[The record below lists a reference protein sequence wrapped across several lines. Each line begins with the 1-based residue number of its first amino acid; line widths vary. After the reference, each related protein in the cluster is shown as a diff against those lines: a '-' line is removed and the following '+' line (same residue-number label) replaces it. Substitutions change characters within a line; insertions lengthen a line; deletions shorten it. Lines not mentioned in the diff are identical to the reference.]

1 MFYGTNQY
9 ATYDVME
16 NITIQFLNGLVS
28 SMLLFV
34 MAAGLSLMFG
44 QMNVIN
50 LAHGSF
56 YMLGGYVGL
65 SIMRQFQ
72 SFWLALIL
80 TPVIVGTIG
89 MIVEYLFMRRLYGA
103 HRHLD
108 QALLTFAIALIA
120 ADFIRWN
127 WGPYVVAV
135 AAPQQLQGQVSF
147 LGIQFPIYRLS
158 LIAFGLTMAIL
169 LWIIIEHTRIG
180 SIVRAGVS
188 DARLV
193 SGLGININFVFAGIF
208 ALGTALAALAG
219 VIGAPVH
226 NLYPGLDFEILIL
239 TLAVVVVGGLGTIR
253 GAFLGSLLIGMAD
266 TFGKAFLPELALF
279 VIFAMMAMVLLL
291 RPYGLLGLQE
301 R

>member
-1 MFYGTNQY
+1 M
-9 ATYDVME
+9 
-16 NITIQFLNGLVS
+16 
-28 SMLLFV
+28 
-34 MAAGLSLMFG
+34 
-44 QMNVIN
+44 
-50 LAHGSF
+50 
-56 YMLGGYVGL
+56 
-65 SIMRQFQ
+65 
-72 SFWLALIL
+72 
-80 TPVIVGTIG
+80 
-89 MIVEYLFMRRLYGA
+89 
-103 HRHLD
+103 
-108 QALLTFAIALIA
+108 
-120 ADFIRWN
+120 
-127 WGPYVVAV
+127 
-135 AAPQQLQGQVSF
+135 
-147 LGIQFPIYRLS
+147 
-158 LIAFGLTMAIL
+158 
-169 LWIIIEHTRIG
+169 EHTRIG

>member
-1 MFYGTNQY
+1 M
-9 ATYDVME
+9 
-16 NITIQFLNGLVS
+16 QFLNGLVF

-34 MAAGLSLMFG
+34 MAAGLSLIFG

-65 SIMRQFQ
+65 TMVRQFN

-80 TPVIVGTIG
+80 APVIVGTIG

-108 QALLTFAIALIA
+108 QVLLTFGIALIA

-135 AAPQQLQGQVSF
+135 AAPPQLQGQVSF
-147 LGIQFPIYRLS
+147 LGIQFPLYRLS
-158 LIAFGLTMAIL
+158 MIAFGLIIAIL
-169 LWIIIEHTRIG
+169 LWFFIERTRIG
-180 SIVRAGVS
+180 AIIRAGVS
-188 DARLV
+188 DARMV

-208 ALGTALAALAG
+208 ALGTALAAMAG

-239 TLAVVVVGGLGTIR
+239 TLAAVVVGGLGTIK

-266 TFGKAFLPELALF
+266 TFGKAFLPEFALF
-279 VIFAMMAMVLLL
+279 VIFAVMAVVLLL
-291 RPYGLLGLQE
+291 RPSGLLGLQE

>member
-1 MFYGTNQY
+1 
-9 ATYDVME
+9 
-16 NITIQFLNGLVS
+16 
-28 SMLLFV
+28 MLLFV

-65 SIMRQFQ
+65 SMMRQFQ

-80 TPVIVGTIG
+80 TPIIVGTIG
-89 MIVEYLFMRRLYGA
+89 MIVEYLFIRRLYGA

-108 QALLTFAIALIA
+108 QVLLTFGIALIA

-127 WGPYVVAV
+127 WGSYVVAV

>member
-1 MFYGTNQY
+1 M
-9 ATYDVME
+9 
-16 NITIQFLNGLVS
+16 
-28 SMLLFV
+28 
-34 MAAGLSLMFG
+34 
-44 QMNVIN
+44 
-50 LAHGSF
+50 
-56 YMLGGYVGL
+56 
-65 SIMRQFQ
+65 
-72 SFWLALIL
+72 
-80 TPVIVGTIG
+80 
-89 MIVEYLFMRRLYGA
+89 
-103 HRHLD
+103 
-108 QALLTFAIALIA
+108 
-120 ADFIRWN
+120 
-127 WGPYVVAV
+127 AV

-219 VIGAPVH
+219 GIGAPVH

-279 VIFAMMAMVLLL
+279 VIFAMMAVVLML
-291 RPYGLLGLQE
+291 RPSGILGLQE